1 MKKILIVDD
10 HPEIREL
17 LRITFARDNYKI
29 YSAANGQQA
38 LDLAQAK
45 HPHVILMDIMMPG
58 SEMDGLEVCR
68 RLKAD
73 PATADIIIIIVSAK
87 YQERDIEAGL
97 AVGADKYVV
106 KPFSPTV
113 LKRNVEEELQKRK
126 PYPKRYS
133 GQDDIRP

>member
-1 MKKILIVDD
+1 LKKILIVDD

-17 LRITFARDNYKI
+17 LRITFARDNYQI
-29 YSAANGQQA
+29 FSAANGQQA
-38 LDLAQAK
+38 LETAQAE

-58 SEMDGLEVCR
+58 SEIDGLEVCR

-87 YQERDIEAGL
+87 YQERDIKAGL

-106 KPFSPTV
+106 KPFLPTV

-126 PYPKRYS
+126 TYPKRYS